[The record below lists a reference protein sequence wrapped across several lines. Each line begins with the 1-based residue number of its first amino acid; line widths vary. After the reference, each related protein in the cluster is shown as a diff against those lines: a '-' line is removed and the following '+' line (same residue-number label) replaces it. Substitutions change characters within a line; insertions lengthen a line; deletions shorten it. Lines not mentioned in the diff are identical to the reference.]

1 MLAAHAK
8 MSLELRESPLGK
20 ILYIYMRQASEA
32 SVFNFSVQVKPKY
45 STEKGGGGGKKEFNG
60 RTVGRNGII
69 ASKRRVKCK
78 LNCSLK

>member
-8 MSLELRESPLGK
+8 MSLELRESPLGI

-45 STEKGGGGGKKEFNG
+45 STEKGGGGGEERIQWTYSWKEWNYCKQKK
-60 RTVGRNGII
+60 
-69 ASKRRVKCK
+69 SKM
-78 LNCSLK
+78 